1 MADSDAGVN
10 GARFLVLVNTGT
22 PSVPVYTAV
31 GSQRDAT
38 VDEASANV
46 DYSSKNSRAQ
56 RVGYGRYSSTLS
68 LDHLYI
74 AADSG
79 YLALKAANRNGDMIL
94 VARELDDVALETAD
108 AKVDSMSEN
117 YPDQGE
123 SVISCALTIDGEWT
137 EVGT

>member
-38 VDEASANV
+38 IDEASANV

-74 AADSG
+74 QTDAG

-108 AKVDSMSEN
+108 AKVDSMSES

-123 SVISCALTIDGEWT
+123 SVISCSLTIDGEWT

>member
-10 GARFLVLVNTGT
+10 GALFLVLVNTGT
-22 PSVPVYTAV
+22 PSAPVYEAV

-38 VDEASANV
+38 VEEASANV
-46 DYSSKNSRAQ
+46 DYSSKDSRNQ
-56 RVGYGRYSSTLS
+56 RVGYGRYSSTIS
-68 LDHLYI
+68 FEHLYI
-74 AADSG
+74 QSDTG
-79 YLALKAANRNGDMIL
+79 YAALKAANRAGDMIL
-94 VARELDDVALETAD
+94 VARELDGVALETAN

-123 SVISCALTIDGEWT
+123 SVISVAMTIDGAWT